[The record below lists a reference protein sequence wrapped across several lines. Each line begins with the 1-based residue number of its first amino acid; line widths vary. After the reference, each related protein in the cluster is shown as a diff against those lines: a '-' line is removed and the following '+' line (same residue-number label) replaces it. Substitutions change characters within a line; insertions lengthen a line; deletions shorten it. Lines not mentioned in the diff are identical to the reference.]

1 MLLTNRVG
9 IVGLALAAWLAST
22 PASAAS
28 TTTYVYDAL
37 GQLVTVTS
45 TAGRSTT
52 YTYDAAG
59 NRTNMAATG
68 SISLYT
74 PSTRSCLSAVACP
87 DSFRSAPSAP
97 STSFYAEGDGEITA
111 TEFKKGRGFSGGLGV
126 RTLR

>member
-1 MLLTNRVG
+1 MPLTNRVG
-9 IVGLALAAWLAST
+9 IVGLALTAWVAST

-52 YTYDAAG
+52 YTYDTAG
-59 NRTNMAATG
+59 NRTNMTATG
-68 SISLYT
+68 SISLNT
-74 PSTRSCLSAVACP
+74 PSTRSCQSAVACP
-87 DSFRSAPSAP
+87 GSFRSVPSIP
-97 STSFYAEGDGEITA
+97 NTPFYAQGDSEITA
-111 TEFKKGRGFSGGLGV
+111 TEFQKARGFSGRLGV

>member
-1 MLLTNRVG
+1 MPITNRAG
-9 IVGLALAAWLAST
+9 LVGLALSAWLVST
-22 PASAAS
+22 PTVAAS

-52 YTYDAAG
+52 YTYDTAG

-68 SISLYT
+68 TISLNT

-87 DSFRSAPSAP
+87 EIFRSVPSAP
-97 STSFYAEGDGEITA
+97 STPFYAEVDSEITA
-111 TEFKKGRGFSGGLGV
+111 TEPKSGWGVSGGLGV
-126 RTLR
+126 RALR

>member
-1 MLLTNRVG
+1 MQLTNRVV
-9 IVGLALAAWLAST
+9 IVGLALVAWLAST

-68 SISLYT
+68 AISLNT

-87 DSFRSAPSAP
+87 GSFRSVPSAP
-97 STSFYAEGDGEITA
+97 STPFYAQSDSEITA
-111 TEFKKGRGFSGGLGV
+111 TEFKKGRVFSGGLGV
-126 RTLR
+126 RALR